1 MFFIKLLKQW
11 SNTKIFVFQGER
23 SYKKNY
29 NCGNEATPA
38 GKELQKTF
46 FKGRLPQKKW
56 RGLKKGVGISKKNL
70 P

>member
-1 MFFIKLLKQW
+1 MFFMKLLKQW
-11 SNTKIFVFQGER
+11 SNMKIFQGET

-29 NCGNEATPA
+29 NWGNEATPA
-38 GKELQKTF
+38 GKKLQKTF

-56 RGLKKGVGISKKNL
+56 RGFKKGVGISKKNL